1 MVMHGNEQ
9 CYTCVYGENGVGDG
23 FTCHHPLAVN
33 TDKYNCE
40 FYDPI
45 SDDYV
50 ADIEKLFDAEQ
61 MYE

>member
-1 MVMHGNEQ
+1 MNGDEQ
-9 CYTCVYGENGVGDG
+9 CYTCVYGENGLIS
-23 FTCHHPLAVN
+23 FTCHHPLARN

-45 SDDYV
+45 SDDYM
-50 ADIEKLFDAEQ
+50 ADMEKVFDAEQ